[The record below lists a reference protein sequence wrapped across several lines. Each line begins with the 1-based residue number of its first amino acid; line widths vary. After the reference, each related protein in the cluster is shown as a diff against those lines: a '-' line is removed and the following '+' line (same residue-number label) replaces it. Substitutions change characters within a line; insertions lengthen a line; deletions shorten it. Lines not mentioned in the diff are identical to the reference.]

1 MRVRAA
7 AAVAALAGSV
17 ACNSTPTTPNII
29 SGSGSSVAGYI
40 SQFTTVVA
48 PTIGG
53 ILHGGSVSI
62 VPGGPSVTPTG
73 PTVAVN
79 GGGVIMSLQG
89 TGPFQHVFVQ
99 VAAAGQST
107 APTGFYE
114 IDLAAPVTS
123 LQVLVD
129 WVATLPSNVATFS
142 LQFLV
147 TDVNGLGGPVG
158 SLTMTSAL
166 SVATSAPSVLASY
179 SPNPATFLGGT
190 NCTLSLQVGCLWEF
204 DVVLQE
210 VNGVG
215 IASATMNDVFTFGTT
230 TFPGSLNIQIP
241 ERGTAT
247 ITRNFACGTGGT
259 ACATPAELAG
269 GTYTYT
275 LTGTDSNGNAFSFT
289 GPVLTLLGQGGSGV
303 LSRSVSTAR
312 HKKGQR

>member
-1 MRVRAA
+1 MMRVSAV

-29 SGSGSSVAGYI
+29 SGSGAGVSGYI
-40 SQFTTVVA
+40 SSFATVVA
-48 PTIGG
+48 PTISG
-53 ILHGGSVSI
+53 ILHGGSVSV

-73 PTVAVN
+73 ATVAVN
-79 GGGVIMSLQG
+79 GGGLIMNLQS

-99 VAAAGQST
+99 IGPTGTAT

-114 IDLAAPVTS
+114 IDLAAPVTN

-129 WVATLPSNVATFS
+129 WATTLPANVATFP

-158 SLTMTSAL
+158 SLTMTVVA
-166 SVATSAPSVLASY
+166 SVITSAPSVLASY
-179 SPNPATFLGGT
+179 SPSPATFLGGT

-204 DVVLQE
+204 DVILQE

-215 IASATMNDVFTFGTT
+215 IASATMNEVFTFGTT

-247 ITRNFACGTGGT
+247 ITRNLACGTGGT
-259 ACATPAELAG
+259 ACVTPAELAG
-269 GTYTYT
+269 GTYTYS

-312 HKKGQR
+312 KKKG